1 MKNRSYFYANGKRK
15 TARATVRMYSDG
27 SGDILVN
34 EKPLKERADQDA
46 MVNTVLQPLELL
58 GEKKNVDVKII
69 TSGGGKVA
77 QAEAMRLGIARALL
91 IKDGEYRKQLKDM
104 GFLTRDPR
112 EKERKKPGLKRARRA
127 PQWSKR

>member
-1 MKNRSYFYANGKRK
+1 MKNRSYYYANGKRK

-34 EKPLKERADQDA
+34 EKPLKEWADQDA